1 MKFISTIL
9 LVVILSIQ
17 VHATVLF
24 NKDEVKLNHTITKYQ
39 TVYVPSLKHNIVIW
53 KSTFELENNSK
64 KSIAIRIPCYLN
76 FAYSYLNPAEI
87 QQVQKLVNDIEISD
101 AYKNYI
107 SEKPQMLNAKNK
119 ILSEKFFAT
128 FDNVDLRSATMDWKF
143 KFSFWY

>member
-1 MKFISTIL
+1 MKFISIIL

-24 NKDEVKLNHTITKYQ
+24 NKDDVKLNHTITKYQ

>member
-1 MKFISTIL
+1 MKFISIIL

>member
-24 NKDEVKLNHTITKYQ
+24 NKDDVKLNHTITKYQ

>member
-1 MKFISTIL
+1 
-9 LVVILSIQ
+9 
-17 VHATVLF
+17 
-24 NKDEVKLNHTITKYQ
+24 

>member
-24 NKDEVKLNHTITKYQ
+24 NKDDVKLNHIITEYQ